1 MKLFVT
7 ATPEKAIGGYEVAH
21 IMHGGWNFS
30 QIPNDSQSDIV
41 ALNAIDFVEYNHR
54 KVFVSELV
62 SKLRRDAKLVIVG
75 IEAYELIN
83 SVRSRTKSIEEYNNI
98 IGSVKSMGNA
108 LDVISVLRAEGLK
121 IDSLQFKGEIY
132 EITTGR

>member
-7 ATPEKAIGGYEVAH
+7 ATPEKAIEGYDIAH
-21 IMHGGWNFS
+21 IMHGGWDFS
-30 QIPNDSQSDIV
+30 RNPNDSQSHIIAV
-41 ALNAIDFVEYNHR
+41 NAIDFVEYGSR
-54 KVFVSELV
+54 ERLIKELV
-62 SKLRRDAKLVIVG
+62 SKLRREAKLVIVG

-98 IGSVKSMGNA
+98 ISSVKSMGNA
-108 LDVISVLRAEGLK
+108 LDIINVLRAEGLK